1 MLGAP
6 EQIDRLMGVQDV
18 YCLRNIRLRHANR
31 QDGASS
37 VDRAA
42 IEGCLVRL
50 NVASEEP
57 VPQARF
63 AQPVTCQ
70 GQSFTGDHTDFMR
83 WESGG
88 FEIAPRG
95 LGVVCRVIKS
105 YYFFVSHWVLLNSTQ
120 DLLFVVS

>member
-37 VDRAA
+37 VDRTA

-50 NVASEEP
+50 NIASEEA

-63 AQPVTCQ
+63 AKPVACQ
-70 GQSFTGDHTDFMR
+70 GQGLTGDHADLMR
-83 WESGG
+83 WESGR
-88 FEIAPRG
+88 FEISPG
-95 LGVVCRVIKS
+95 SLGVVSRV
-105 YYFFVSHWVLLNSTQ
+105 V
-120 DLLFVVS
+120 